1 MNIDF
6 KIPYSTRP
14 HMIKNFGP
22 VFNNKP
28 DPTYLIEKLS
38 ELNRFDADLYGST
51 DKKLEILLI
60 KEACAHLKIP
70 SADTIVDFALNFEE
84 DVAILHK
91 GLLQSI
97 CFCFP
102 SSWVPSSRI
111 GMSLEQIHQPVADN
125 QYLLAASNRIS
136 SIISDP
142 TQGSFRRQV
151 WTITNNSQLS
161 NHPTTRS
168 DLLPS
173 KLEDLF
179 FRLETQITEP
189 FFIDSALFFVKVQV
203 VPLASI
209 WHLYRKEIQTSIDSM
224 TESILKYKN
233 LCHIKPI
240 VLAN

>member
-14 HMIKNFGP
+14 HMIKNTGP

-28 DPTYLIEKLS
+28 DPAYLIEKLS
-38 ELNRFDADLYGST
+38 ELDRFDSDLYGST

-60 KEACAHLKIP
+60 QEACNHLKIP
-70 SADTIVDFALNFEE
+70 VADTIVNFALNFEE

-91 GLLQSI
+91 GILQSV

-102 SSWVPSSRI
+102 SSWIPSTRI

-125 QYLLAASNRIS
+125 KYLLSASNQIATLIS
-136 SIISDP
+136 NRQS
-142 TQGSFRRQV
+142 GSFKRQV

-161 NHPTTRS
+161 NHPENKIQIEPKTLD
-168 DLLPS
+168 DLY
-173 KLEDLF
+173 

-189 FFIDSALFFVKVQV
+189 FYVDSCLFFVKVDV
-203 VPLASI
+203 IPLNKIWTKYSQQIKDSI
-209 WHLYRKEIQTSIDSM
+209 SSM
-224 TESILKYKN
+224 SESILQYKN
-233 LCHIKPI
+233 LAKIKSI
-240 VLAN
+240 ILAD

>member
-14 HMIKNFGP
+14 HMIKNLGP

-136 SIISDP
+136 SIIS
-142 TQGSFRRQV
+142 S
-151 WTITNNSQLS
+151 ISLS
-161 NHPTTRS
+161 NCVSGAVS
-168 DLLPS
+168 DDSTDSSSLNCKILELLS
-173 KLEDLF
+173 GVSNIWVYLGASWSDKNEL
-179 FRLETQITEP
+179 RT
-189 FFIDSALFFVKVQV
+189 FFIWSRL
-203 VPLASI
+203 S
-209 WHLYRKEIQTSIDSM
+209 
-224 TESILKYKN
+224 
-233 LCHIKPI
+233 
-240 VLAN
+240 

>member
-14 HMIKNFGP
+14 HMIKNLGP

-125 QYLLAASNRIS
+125 KYLLSASNQIATLIANRQS
-136 SIISDP
+136 
-142 TQGSFRRQV
+142 GSFKRQV

-161 NHPTTRS
+161 NHPENKIQIEPKTLD
-168 DLLPS
+168 DLY
-173 KLEDLF
+173 

-189 FFIDSALFFVKVQV
+189 FYIDSCLFFVKVDV
-203 VPLASI
+203 IPLNKIWTKYSQQIKDSI
-209 WHLYRKEIQTSIDSM
+209 SSM
-224 TESILKYKN
+224 SESILQYKN
-233 LCHIKPI
+233 LLKIKSI
-240 VLAN
+240 ILAD